1 MHHGGLAKRLEQ
13 SRCGAAEHA
22 SKYAPQKPG
31 PTSFACSYYIGDG
44 QVLPSMKG
52 DTVIG
57 INRIILITSS
67 SQIENLVTD
76 GRNYTGLGTLKTTT
90 NVLMITE
97 A

>member
-1 MHHGGLAKRLEQ
+1 MPLNMLQNMRLR
-13 SRCGAAEHA
+13 SPARPLLPVLIH
-22 SKYAPQKPG
+22 
-31 PTSFACSYYIGDG
+31 IGDG